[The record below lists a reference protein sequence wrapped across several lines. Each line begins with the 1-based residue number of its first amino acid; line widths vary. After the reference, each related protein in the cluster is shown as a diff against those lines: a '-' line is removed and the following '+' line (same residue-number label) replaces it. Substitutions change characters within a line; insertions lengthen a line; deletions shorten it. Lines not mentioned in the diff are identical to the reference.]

1 MFIFPR
7 RIISKFT
14 HVFPSDISYTLT
26 KYFNWYNCF
35 YVHAKYQDS
44 LVQQGL
50 IVKCRENRNSDRN
63 TNESNFIC
71 KTSARRE
78 VNWIEFRNC
87 FSEKKKIERYTRDKK
102 LFYHLDPC
110 ITVHPVYNQ
119 CVLDRKITKKK
130 KKWKKMK
137 ILTCTRK
144 LSSLTPNLI

>member
-78 VNWIEFRNC
+78 VNWIEFQNC
-87 FSEKKKIERYTRDKK
+87 FSEKKNREIYTR
-102 LFYHLDPC
+102 
-110 ITVHPVYNQ
+110 
-119 CVLDRKITKKK
+119 
-130 KKWKKMK
+130 
-137 ILTCTRK
+137 
-144 LSSLTPNLI
+144 